1 MCPLATTGNNGTTG
15 LPIPQLIQFNP
26 AAQLP
31 IKLQGNLNFATW
43 KAQLVILLNGHK
55 LIGHLTGAKPAL
67 PSTITH
73 NDITIENP
81 EFEMWFC
88 HDQLIQQAMMAS
100 VDPTIAP
107 TVATASSAKLAWELL
122 HTAYANR
129 SHTRIF
135 SLRDQLQN
143 LKKANRSVANYL
155 QEIRSIADA
164 LKVAGSPVADE
175 ELAVK
180 ILSGLG
186 PEYREISA
194 AIRARDTT
202 LSSDTIKRLRIKRKL
217 E

>member
-1 MCPLATTGNNGTTG
+1 
-15 LPIPQLIQFNP
+15 
-26 AAQLP
+26 
-31 IKLQGNLNFATW
+31 
-43 KAQLVILLNGHK
+43 
-55 LIGHLTGAKPAL
+55 
-67 PSTITH
+67 
-73 NDITIENP
+73 
-81 EFEMWFC
+81 
-88 HDQLIQQAMMAS
+88 MAS

-107 TVATASSAKLAWELL
+107 TVATAYSAKLAWELL

-175 ELAVK
+175 ELDVK

-186 PEYREISA
+186 PEYREIFA

-202 LSSDTIKRLRIKRKL
+202 LSFEELFHKLTDQELFLKHQDLEKSSSTITAAVAQRTNFQPQQYKNNRRFSNH
-217 E
+217 